1 MLQVFVLAHLDRA
14 FWLPGLLESPPN
26 LRTVWA
32 GMAVA
37 FGFGAVHALSP
48 GHGKTLVSAY
58 LIGTKGT
65 PGQALLLGVMTTITH
80 TLSVF
85 ALGLIALFASQY
97 LLPEQLYP
105 VLGSLSGLIVC
116 VVGFR
121 LLQNRLSQSHHH
133 HHSHHEHHHG
143 SHSHT
148 HSHGDLPSLVTLGIS
163 GGLVPCPSA
172 LVLLLSAVALHQITY
187 GLVLVGG
194 FSLGLASVLIMLGLI
209 AVYARQWLE
218 QLPVADRWVQHLS
231 LVSAIAV
238 ICIGIGLTA
247 FSILS
252 RSSSI
257 NSEFLF

>member
-1 MLQVFVLAHLDRA
+1 MQQVFVLAHLDRA
-14 FWLPGLLESPPN
+14 FWLPSLLEAQPT
-26 LRTVWA
+26 LGTVWA
-32 GMAVA
+32 GVAVA
-37 FGFGAVHALSP
+37 FGFGALHALSP

-65 PGQALLLGVMTTITH
+65 PGQALLLGVTTTITH
-80 TLSVF
+80 TSSVF
-85 ALGLIALFASQY
+85 VLGAIALFASQY

-121 LLQNRLSQSHHH
+121 LLHNRLNRSHHH
-133 HHSHHEHHHG
+133 PHSPHEHHHH

-148 HSHGDLPSLVTLGIS
+148 HSHGDLPSLLTLGIS

-194 FSLGLASVLIMLGLI
+194 FSLGLASVLIVLGLI
-209 AVYARQWLE
+209 AVYARRWLE
-218 QLPVADRWVQHLS
+218 RLPMADGWGQYLS

-252 RSSSI
+252 RSLSI
-257 NSEFLF
+257 HSEFLF

>member
-1 MLQVFVLAHLDRA
+1 MQPVYVLAHLDRA
-14 FWLPGLLESPPN
+14 ARLPGLLESPPT
-26 LRTVWA
+26 LGTVWA

-48 GHGKTLVSAY
+48 GHGKTLVSTY
-58 LIGTKGT
+58 LIGAKGT

-85 ALGLIALFASQY
+85 VLGLIALLTSQY

-105 VLGSLSGLIVC
+105 VLGSLSGLMVC
-116 VVGFR
+116 VVGLR
-121 LLQNRLSQSHHH
+121 LLQKRLSQRNHHH
-133 HHSHHEHHHG
+133 HESP
-143 SHSHT
+143 SHT
-148 HSHGDLPSLVTLGIS
+148 HSHSDLPSLMTLGIS

-187 GLVLVGG
+187 GLVLVSS
-194 FSLGLASVLIMLGLI
+194 FSLGLASVLIVLGLI
-209 AVYARQWLE
+209 AVYARWWLE
-218 QLPVADRWVQHLS
+218 QLPMADGLVQQLS
-231 LVSAIAV
+231 LVSAIAA

-252 RSSSI
+252 RSLSI
-257 NSEFLF
+257 DSGFLF